1 MPRRRRAAALHGASR
16 TALRASRCT
25 PYASASQLN
34 RWPGCGAGN
43 VIPLGQPGPPPN
55 QHLALGFPSP
65 VCPEG
70 VIQPRSSAV
79 RRVLYPCLGISV
91 LKPAQ
96 SISAIGLVLTVLGA
110 ESACENAVGIAPKG
124 RDWIPCNRLASAC
137 AFQRQIVWRSSG
149 RSSGWAG
156 CYRGAKAGSAEFGFQ
171 TLRLV
176 PLENRKAADLRN
188 KSVLPGPRLYLP
200 FPRL

>member
-16 TALRASRCT
+16 TPARIAMHPLRQCVAANSLARLRGRECDTAGSAGPATQPASR
-25 PYASASQLN
+25 
-34 RWPGCGAGN
+34 AG
-43 VIPLGQPGPPPN
+43 
-55 QHLALGFPSP
+55 FSSP

-79 RRVLYPCLGISV
+79 RRVLYPCLGVSV

-137 AFQRQIVWRSSG
+137 AFRRQIVWRSSG
-149 RSSGWAG
+149 RSPGWAG